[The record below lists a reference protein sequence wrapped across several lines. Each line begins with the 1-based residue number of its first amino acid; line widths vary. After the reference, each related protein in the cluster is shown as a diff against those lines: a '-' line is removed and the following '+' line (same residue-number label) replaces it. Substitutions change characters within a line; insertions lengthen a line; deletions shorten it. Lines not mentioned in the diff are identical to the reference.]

1 MEQGAGVKELLG
13 KFEELRREHE
23 DMDAAEFNDDGNY
36 KAGII
41 QVREQD
47 GKLSSCGASAA
58 Y

>member
-1 MEQGAGVKELLG
+1 MKELLG

-41 QVREQD
+41 QVANRTRSYFQAVQA
-47 GKLSSCGASAA
+47 GGASVA